1 MSQDLNKDRLRSMSQ
16 SNRNHPFRN
25 FKRILKYGLIGF
37 GRNIWLSLT
46 ATLVM
51 TITLTLLFMTL
62 AASTVLSTTADAMR
76 EKIDITI
83 FFKPETEE
91 KTLKSMADT
100 MRKDENVKSV
110 EVTTSEEEYQK
121 FVEENKDNQAILDTI
136 SEEGMKEVMLS
147 EFPSTMRVKVYDA
160 NDLSSIKEIV
170 NKNKEFEKN
179 LDERDKYAPTYDTN
193 DAAIDTIA
201 SWSNVA
207 KNGGLVLCA
216 IFLLVSILVI
226 LNTIRMAIYSR
237 SEEIYMEKL
246 IGADSSFIRGP
257 FLVEAMISGVFA
269 GILAGGIGIILINVL
284 APKLQSYDIDVS
296 SVMDVI
302 STYRVAYLFLGLS
315 AVGMIIAYISS
326 HLAVR
331 KYLRKI

>member
-1 MSQDLNKDRLRSMSQ
+1 MSHDLNRDRLRSMSQ
-16 SNRNHPFRN
+16 SNRNHPLRN
-25 FKRILKYGLIGF
+25 FKRILKYGIIGF
-37 GRNIWLSLT
+37 CRNIWLSLT

-83 FFKPETEE
+83 YFKPETEE
-91 KTLKSMADT
+91 KDLKSMADT
-100 MRKDENVKSV
+100 MRKDDNVKSV
-110 EVTTSEEEYQK
+110 EISTSEEEFQK
-121 FVEENKDNQAILDTI
+121 FIDENKDNQAILDTV
-136 SEEGMKEVMLS
+136 SDEDMKKVMLS
-147 EFPSTMRVKVYDA
+147 EMPSTMRVKVYDA
-160 NDLSSIKEIV
+160 NDLSSIKDIV

-179 LDERDKYAPTYDTN
+179 LSDKKGKEPTYDTN

-201 SWSNVA
+201 SWSNIA
-207 KNGGLVLCA
+207 KNGGLTLCA
-216 IFLLVSILVI
+216 IFLFVSILVI

-246 IGADSSFIRGP
+246 IGADGSFIRGP
-257 FLVEAMISGVFA
+257 FLVEAMISGFFA
-269 GILAGGIGIILINVL
+269 GIFAGGVGLILINVL

-296 SVMDVI
+296 NVMDVI
-302 STYRVAYLFLGLS
+302 TSYRVAYIFLGLS

>member
-1 MSQDLNKDRLRSMSQ
+1 MRQDLNKDRLRSMSQ

-110 EVTTSEEEYQK
+110 EVTTSEDEYQK
-121 FVEENKDNQAILDTI
+121 FLDENKDNQDILNTLSD
-136 SEEGMKEVMLS
+136 EEMKKVMLS
-147 EFPSTMRVKVYDA
+147 EMPSTMRVKVYDA
-160 NDLSSIKEIV
+160 NDLSSIKNIV
-170 NKNKEFEKN
+170 NKNKEFTKN
-179 LDERDKYAPTYDTN
+179 INEDKEPTYDTN
-193 DAAIDTIA
+193 DTAIDTIA
-201 SWSNVA
+201 SWSNIA
-207 KNGGLVLCA
+207 KNGGLILCA
-216 IFLLVSILVI
+216 IFLFVSVLVI

-237 SEEIYMEKL
+237 SEGIYMEKL

-257 FLVEAMISGVFA
+257 FLVEAMVSGAFA
-269 GILAGGIGIILINVL
+269 GIFAGGVGIILINVL

-296 SVMDVI
+296 NVMDVI
-302 STYRVAYLFLGLS
+302 SSYRVAYIFLGLS
-315 AVGMIIAYISS
+315 AVGMIIAYVSS